1 MAGMTRIACLVVPGA
16 DEQAQQLL
24 LELALAHS
32 PSVEDGGPG
41 VVYLD
46 LRGLEGLF
54 GGEKEIARRLL
65 DAMTERGLAGRIGVA
80 GSRAGSRFATRR
92 GDGITIIPFG
102 QDARRLGPAPLALL
116 DLDPRMAARFSRWG
130 IRTLGELADLPAR
143 GLAERL
149 GDEGQRIRRQEGS
162 GEGEEPLNIEVKN
175 LELSNVDALLLRLAL
190 AQKAAGRPE
199 AASSV
204 TTLLARFDASRARG
218 DTVHRRHLQNVLL
231 IEHSKVALVLFDL
244 FQHPNTALGVAAIG
258 GVASV
263 ARGMTEADTATTG
276 VASRAAC
283 PRIRLSASIP
293 SMSGSWMSIRIR
305 SGRALSAK
313 ATPASPVSA
322 SIVAWPL
329 WRRMS
334 RTSFMFFS
342 LSSTIRIVFIVQS
355 PNARTR
361 IRATRSF
368 DDLGAQDYK
377 NAAKEFEEVDRQHPY
392 SVWATKAQ
400 IMAAFTY
407 YQSNKYDD
415 AIIALDRFIQL
426 HPGHRDIPY
435 AYYLKALC
443 YYEQISDIGRDQ
455 RLTQQALDALAEVV
469 KRFPES
475 PYARDARL
483 KVELAIDH
491 LAGKEMA
498 VGRYY
503 QANSQ
508 YIGAI
513 NRYRVV
519 IERYQTTTHVP
530 EALHRLVESYLSLGV
545 KSEAQE
551 AAAVLGYNF
560 PGSDWYQDSYYLMTG
575 EGTPAPVDERRWF
588 FGLF

>member
-1 MAGMTRIACLVVPGA
+1 MSMSKAVSGKARGAVAG
-16 DEQAQQLL
+16 
-24 LELALAHS
+24 LALALAS
-32 PSVEDGGPG
+32 LALGGCGSSDEDTNYTEQPVELL
-41 VVYLD
+41 YN
-46 LRGLEGLF
+46 R
-54 GGEKEIARRLL
+54 AL
-65 DAMTERGLAGRIGVA
+65 DAL
-80 GSRAGSRFATRR
+80 
-92 GDGITIIPFG
+92 G
-102 QDARRLGPAPLALL
+102 Q
-116 DLDPRMAARFSRWG
+116 
-130 IRTLGELADLPAR
+130 
-143 GLAERL
+143 
-149 GDEGQRIRRQEGS
+149 QEY
-162 GEGEEPLNIEVKN
+162 
-175 LELSNVDALLLRLAL
+175 
-190 AQKAAGRPE
+190 KAA
-199 AASSV
+199 
-204 TTLLARFDASRARG
+204 
-218 DTVHRRHLQNVLL
+218 
-231 IEHSKVALVLFDL
+231 
-244 FQHPNTALGVAAIG
+244 
-258 GVASV
+258 
-263 ARGMTEADTATTG
+263 
-276 VASRAAC
+276 
-283 PRIRLSASIP
+283 
-293 SMSGSWMSIRIR
+293 
-305 SGRALSAK
+305 AK
-313 ATPASPVSA
+313 
-322 SIVAWPL
+322 
-329 WRRMS
+329 
-334 RTSFMFFS
+334 
-342 LSSTIRIVFIVQS
+342 
-355 PNARTR
+355 
-361 IRATRSF
+361 
-368 DDLGAQDYK
+368 G
-377 NAAKEFEEVDRQHPY
+377 FEEVDRQHPY
-392 SVWATKAQ
+392 SVWATKAE
-400 IMAAFTY
+400 IMAAFAY

-455 RLTQQALDALAEVV
+455 RITQQALDALAEVV

-503 QANSQ
+503 QANQQ